1 MSALIEVNVSGERS
15 KFGMAPEEV
24 PQILESANRCLHV
37 NIVGLM
43 TMPPFMEK
51 PEDARP
57 YFRRLRVLRDQWRKE
72 TGLELEEL
80 SMGMTHDF
88 EIAIEE
94 GATWIR
100 VGTALF
106 GERGE
111 TWRPMISE

>member
-1 MSALIEVNVSGERS
+1 M
-15 KFGMAPEEV
+15 
-24 PQILESANRCLHV
+24 HV

-43 TMPPFMEK
+43 TMPPFTEEPEK
-51 PEDARP
+51 ARSH
-57 YFRRLRVLRDQWRKE
+57 FRRLRELRDRWRAE
-72 TGLELEEL
+72 TGIELEEL

-111 TWRPMISE
+111 TWRPAISE